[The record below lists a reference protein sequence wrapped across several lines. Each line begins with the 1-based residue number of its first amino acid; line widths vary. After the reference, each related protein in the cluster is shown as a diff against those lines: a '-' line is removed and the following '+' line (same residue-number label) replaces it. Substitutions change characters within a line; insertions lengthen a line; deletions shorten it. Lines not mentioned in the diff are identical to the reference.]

1 MKEWIKLLSS
11 TLLTSTDSDSKKD
24 GKKLKSIMITDD
36 EWDLLVD
43 LTEVLSIFADVT
55 TELGG
60 SNYVTSSLRVR
71 MLIEIIKTL
80 TTRSSDQQTY
90 IDEQDDAF
98 DDGSNE
104 EENQDDDINKPV
116 ITFGLLDAVKSNLY
130 MNMKKYYPTLVTA
143 EVLIPSILD
152 PRFKSLDFVSSEQ
165 KIMTE
170 QHLHQLFKQEKE
182 KQNKASNTPNTSE
195 TPDVSNNS
203 RSRKRK
209 TLMERLAK
217 DSVAAAPDNE
227 VSEYLQMHEI
237 PIKSDPLIWWNE
249 KKDKFPI
256 LSNLAQKYLAV
267 SATSTASE
275 RLFSD
280 AGNLLTNKRTCMK
293 PKLFKKIMFL
303 KRNASML

>member
-1 MKEWIKLLSS
+1 LKEWIKLLSN
-11 TLLTSTDSDSKKD
+11 TLLTNTDSNSKKD
-24 GKKLKSIMITDD
+24 GKKLKSVMITDD

-152 PRFKSLDFVSSEQ
+152 SQFKSLDFVSSEQ

-195 TPDVSNNS
+195 TDVSNNS

-209 TLMERLAK
+209 TLMKRLAK

>member
-1 MKEWIKLLSS
+1 MKEWIKLFSN
-11 TLLTSTDSDSKKD
+11 TLLTNTDSDSKKD
-24 GKKLKSIMITDD
+24 GKKLKSVMITDD

>member
-1 MKEWIKLLSS
+1 MKEWIKLLSN
-11 TLLTSTDSDSKKD
+11 TLLTNTDSDSKKD
-24 GKKLKSIMITDD
+24 GKKLKSVMITDD

>member
-1 MKEWIKLLSS
+1 M
-11 TLLTSTDSDSKKD
+11 DSDSKKD
-24 GKKLKSIMITDD
+24 GKKLRQLMITDD

-43 LTEVLSIFADVT
+43 LTEVLSIFADAT
-55 TELGG
+55 TELSG

-80 TTRSSDQQTY
+80 TTRSSNQQTY
-90 IDEQDDAF
+90 IDELEDAF
-98 DDGSNE
+98 NNESNE

-116 ITFGLLDAVKSNLY
+116 ITFGLLDAIKSKLY
-130 MNMKKYYPTLVTA
+130 MNMKKYYPSLVTA

-152 PRFKSLDFVSSEQ
+152 LWFKSLDFVSPEQ
-165 KIMTE
+165 KIKTE
-170 QHLHQLFKQEKE
+170 QHLYYLFKKEKE
-182 KQNKASNTPNTSE
+182 NQKEGSNISNVLETS
-195 TPDVSNNS
+195 DISNS
-203 RSRKRK
+203 LRSKKRK

-217 DSVAAAPDNE
+217 DSVVVALDDE
-227 VSEYLQMHEI
+227 VGEYLKLHEI
-237 PIKSDPLIWWNE
+237 HINSDPLVWWDE

-280 AGNLLTNKRTCMK
+280 AGNLITNKRTRIK
-293 PKLFKKIMFL
+293 PKLFKKIIFL
-303 KRNASML
+303 KRNTLEL

>member
-1 MKEWIKLLSS
+1 LKEWIKLLSN
-11 TLLTSTDSDSKKD
+11 TLLTNTDSNSKKD
-24 GKKLKSIMITDD
+24 GKKLKSVMITDD

-80 TTRSSDQQTY
+80 TTRSSNQQTY
-90 IDEQDDAF
+90 IDELEDAF
-98 DDGSNE
+98 DDESNE

-116 ITFGLLDAVKSNLY
+116 ITFGLLDAVKSKLY
-130 MNMKKYYPTLVTA
+130 MNMKKYYPSLVTA

-152 PRFKSLDFVSSEQ
+152 PRFKSLDFVLSEQ

-237 PIKSDPLIWWNE
+237 PIVRGRDHT
-249 KKDKFPI
+249 I
-256 LSNLAQKYLAV
+256 L
-267 SATSTASE
+267 
-275 RLFSD
+275 F
-280 AGNLLTNKRTCMK
+280 
-293 PKLFKKIMFL
+293 
-303 KRNASML
+303 

>member
-1 MKEWIKLLSS
+1 
-11 TLLTSTDSDSKKD
+11 
-24 GKKLKSIMITDD
+24 
-36 EWDLLVD
+36 
-43 LTEVLSIFADVT
+43 
-55 TELGG
+55 
-60 SNYVTSSLRVR
+60 
-71 MLIEIIKTL
+71 
-80 TTRSSDQQTY
+80 
-90 IDEQDDAF
+90 
-98 DDGSNE
+98 
-104 EENQDDDINKPV
+104 
-116 ITFGLLDAVKSNLY
+116 
-130 MNMKKYYPTLVTA
+130 
-143 EVLIPSILD
+143 
-152 PRFKSLDFVSSEQ
+152 
-165 KIMTE
+165 MTE

>member
-1 MKEWIKLLSS
+1 MKEWIKLLFS

>member
-1 MKEWIKLLSS
+1 MKEWIKLLSN
-11 TLLTSTDSDSKKD
+11 TLLTNTDSNSKKD
-24 GKKLKSIMITDD
+24 GKKLKSVMITDD

-152 PRFKSLDFVSSEQ
+152 PRFKSLDFVSPEQ
-165 KIMTE
+165 KIKTE
-170 QHLHQLFKQEKE
+170 QHLQQLFKQEQQKR
-182 KQNKASNTPNTSE
+182 ASDIPNTSE

-237 PIKSDPLIWWNE
+237 PIKSDTLIWRNE

-303 KRNASML
+303 KRNASMF

>member
-1 MKEWIKLLSS
+1 MKEWIKLLSN
-11 TLLTSTDSDSKKD
+11 TLLTNTDSNSKKD
-24 GKKLKSIMITDD
+24 GKKLKSVMITDD

-152 PRFKSLDFVSSEQ
+152 PRFKSLDFVLSEQ

>member
-1 MKEWIKLLSS
+1 LKEWIKLLSN
-11 TLLTSTDSDSKKD
+11 TLLTNTDSNSKKD
-24 GKKLKSIMITDD
+24 GKKLKSVMITDD

-152 PRFKSLDFVSSEQ
+152 SQFKSLDFVSSEQ

>member
-11 TLLTSTDSDSKKD
+11 TLLTNTDSDSKKD

-60 SNYVTSSLRVR
+60 SNYVTSSLCVR

-80 TTRSSDQQTY
+80 TTRSSNQQTY
-90 IDEQDDAF
+90 IDEQEDAF
-98 DDGSNE
+98 DETSE
-104 EENQDDDINKPV
+104 EENQDINKPV
-116 ITFGLLDAVKSNLY
+116 ITFGLLDEVKSKLY
-130 MNMKKYYPTLVTA
+130 MNMKKYYPTLTTA
-143 EVLIPSILD
+143 EALTPSILD
-152 PRFKSLDFVSSEQ
+152 PRFKSLDFVASEQ

-182 KQNKASNTPNTSE
+182 NQKKASDTSNTSE

-203 RSRKRK
+203 KSKK
-209 TLMERLAK
+209 KKSLMERLAK
-217 DSVAAAPDNE
+217 DSVVTNPDNE
-227 VSEYLQMHEI
+227 VGEYLQIYEI

-303 KRNASML
+303 KRNASKF

>member
-1 MKEWIKLLSS
+1 MKEWIKLLSN
-11 TLLTSTDSDSKKD
+11 TLLTNTDSDSKKD
-24 GKKLKSIMITDD
+24 GKKLKSVMITDD

-152 PRFKSLDFVSSEQ
+152 PRFKSLDFVLSEQ

-280 AGNLLTNKRTCMK
+280 AGNLLTNKKTCMK

>member
-1 MKEWIKLLSS
+1 MKEWIKLLSN
-11 TLLTSTDSDSKKD
+11 TLLTNTDSNSKKD
-24 GKKLKSIMITDD
+24 GKKLKSVMITDD

-152 PRFKSLDFVSSEQ
+152 PQFKSLDFVSSEQ

>member
-1 MKEWIKLLSS
+1 
-11 TLLTSTDSDSKKD
+11 
-24 GKKLKSIMITDD
+24 MITDD

-80 TTRSSDQQTY
+80 TTRSPDQQTY

-130 MNMKKYYPTLVTA
+130 MNMKKYYSTLGTA

-152 PRFKSLDFVSSEQ
+152 S
-165 KIMTE
+165 
-170 QHLHQLFKQEKE
+170 
-182 KQNKASNTPNTSE
+182 
-195 TPDVSNNS
+195 
-203 RSRKRK
+203 
-209 TLMERLAK
+209 
-217 DSVAAAPDNE
+217 
-227 VSEYLQMHEI
+227 
-237 PIKSDPLIWWNE
+237 
-249 KKDKFPI
+249 
-256 LSNLAQKYLAV
+256 
-267 SATSTASE
+267 
-275 RLFSD
+275 
-280 AGNLLTNKRTCMK
+280 
-293 PKLFKKIMFL
+293 
-303 KRNASML
+303 

>member
-1 MKEWIKLLSS
+1 MKEWIKLLSN
-11 TLLTSTDSDSKKD
+11 TLLTNTDSNSKKD
-24 GKKLKSIMITDD
+24 GKKLKSVMITDD

-152 PRFKSLDFVSSEQ
+152 SQFKSLDFVSSEQ

-195 TPDVSNNS
+195 TDVSNNS

-275 RLFSD
+275 HLFSD

>member
-1 MKEWIKLLSS
+1 MKEWIKLLSN
-11 TLLTSTDSDSKKD
+11 TLLTNTDSDSKKD
-24 GKKLKSIMITDD
+24 GKKLKSVMITDD

-152 PRFKSLDFVSSEQ
+152 SRFKSLDFVSSEQ

-217 DSVAAAPDNE
+217 DSVVAAPDNE
-227 VSEYLQMHEI
+227 VSEYLQMYEI
-237 PIKSDPLIWWNE
+237 PIKSDSLIWWNE

>member
-1 MKEWIKLLSS
+1 LKEWIKLLSN
-11 TLLTSTDSDSKKD
+11 TLLTNTDSDSKKD
-24 GKKLKSIMITDD
+24 GKKLKSVMITDD